1 MFFVLSKILF
11 FIIQPI
17 VWLVGLLGWS
27 YFTKNSEKK
36 VKILRGI
43 FWMVLLLTNPFLS
56 NRVFHAW
63 EYPALSLGSMK
74 DTFDVG
80 IVLGGYSDFDGYAI
94 NDRLNFNEA
103 SNRFQDA
110 YVLYKK
116 GIIKKILITSGSG
129 ALLGDKINEADMS
142 KIALLQYGVP
152 ETDIL
157 IENQSMNTRENAV
170 FTKTFLEKQGLA
182 QSKLLLITSAMHMR
196 RSIGCFKKVGLNF
209 TPFSAHF
216 FASRLQWNMES
227 TILPDNKAFSRWEK
241 FLKEW
246 VGYVVYWLQGY
257 I

>member
-1 MFFVLSKILF
+1 MFFALSKILY

-17 VWLVGLLGWS
+17 VWLVGLLAWS
-27 YFTKNSEKK
+27 FFTKKNEKK
-36 VKILRGI
+36 VKILRGV
-43 FWMVLLLTNPFLS
+43 FWAVLLMTNPFLS
-56 NRVFHAW
+56 NRVFHTW
-63 EYPALSLGSMK
+63 EYPATPINSMK

-80 IVLGGYSDFDGYAI
+80 IVLGGYSEFGVYPI
-94 NDRLNFNEA
+94 SDRLNFNEA

-129 ALLGDKINEADMS
+129 AFLGDKINEGDVS

-157 IENQSMNTRENAV
+157 IENQSMNTHENAV
-170 FTKTFLEKQGLA
+170 FTKILLEKQGLA
-182 QSKLLLITSAMHMR
+182 QSKLLLITSSLHMR

-209 TPFSAHF
+209 TPFPAHF
-216 FASRLQWNMES
+216 FANRLQWDAES
-227 TILPDNKAFSRWEK
+227 TILPDSRAFYRWEK

-246 VGYVVYWLQGY
+246 VGCIVYWLQGY